1 MGTKCPPLVLRCV
14 FIRLAYCMLWCKI
27 VCKMLTYIIN
37 NLALSKIEDVKRYYK
52 NDWIQNIPYLASG
65 GCSLGWPTVG

>member
-14 FIRLAYCMLWCKI
+14 FIRLAYCMLWYKI

-37 NLALSKIEDVKRYYK
+37 NIALSKIEDIKRYKKPMGYTR
-52 NDWIQNIPYLASG
+52 G
-65 GCSLGWPTVG
+65 ECSLGWPVEG